1 MQPRA
6 ILLGLNFLDIS
17 YGQKYFLLAA
27 HQIKKSQKMSSCGE
41 TWWHAGS
48 PLAFGRRAHSHFTKP
63 LCFTQLYIA
72 QGVCRHCLH
81 VYIVCVTVYYTVRS
95 TFQFH
100 QTPTLGA

>member
-1 MQPRA
+1 MQPQA
-6 ILLGLNFLDIS
+6 ILLVSSTKLG
-17 YGQKYFLLAA
+17 KA
-27 HQIKKSQKMSSCGE
+27 KKCPVVGE

-63 LCFTQLYIA
+63 LCFTQLYIT

-81 VYIVCVTVYYTVRS
+81 VNALSTVTVYYTMRS